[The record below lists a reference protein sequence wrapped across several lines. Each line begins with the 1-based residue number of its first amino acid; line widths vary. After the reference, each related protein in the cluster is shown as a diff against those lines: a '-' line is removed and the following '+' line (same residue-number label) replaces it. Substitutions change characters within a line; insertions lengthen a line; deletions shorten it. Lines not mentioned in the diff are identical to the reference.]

1 MTEILPPEIARVK
14 EFLERASGRPASA
27 IDIEKAL
34 ANLNAFRRVA
44 AQTSFREFIQLAWPH
59 IEPNP
64 FVPGWH
70 IDAIAD
76 HLEAVSRGQIPR
88 LLINVPPRTSKSTIT
103 SIMWPAWT
111 WAQKKHP
118 DYRLLGGAVRFV
130 FASYA
135 QSLGVDMSV
144 ACRRLIESQWYRQN
158 WPELKLTSDQNNKM
172 KFDTSIGGARLM
184 TSVGAGVTGRGGDIF
199 AIDDPHSTQDAESDL
214 EREAVLTWWRQTV
227 QSRLNDPNS
236 GAFVIIM
243 QRLHEADLSGYI
255 LDTSEADWVHLCLPM
270 CYESERHCV
279 TVPLVL
285 PDSPPNPPAWE
296 DPRSEEGE
304 LLAPSRFNQK
314 YVDLQAR
321 EVGPYVFAGQY
332 QQRPNPM
339 GGEIFRLEWWQHWPH
354 DKYPTFDLMLASLDT
369 AYTEKEENDWSALT
383 IWGCWKDENGLPQL
397 MLVYAWRDRLTI
409 HPLVQKVA
417 RTCRRPMY
425 PVDKILIEAK
435 ASGLSVAQELQRLFG
450 GEDLSVEIIDPKGD
464 KVARA
469 VAVQALFAPSTRVLR
484 LYAGDSKTI
493 TTPGIVWAPDKSW
506 ADMVKNEAATFPKGR
521 HDDLVDSMVQALK
534 WLRDMGFAKRREER
548 LSEMVQDQQFLPP
561 AVPLYEVG

>member
-1 MTEILPPEIARVK
+1 MDLTAEAVARY
-14 EFLERASGRPASA
+14 LEAATGIPARAQ
-27 IDIEKAL
+27 DVEKIL
-34 ANLNAFRRVA
+34 ANLGEFKRQAAEKSFRR
-44 AQTSFREFIQLAWPH
+44 FIREAWPH

-76 HLEAVSRGQIPR
+76 HLEAVSRGQIKR

-111 WAQKKHP
+111 WAQQKDEDH
-118 DYRLLGGAVRFV
+118 RLLGPAVRFV

-135 QSLGVDMSV
+135 TPLGIDMSV
-144 ACRRLIESQWYRQN
+144 ACRRLIECGWYQAN
-158 WPELKLTSDQNNKM
+158 YGLGFALTSDQNNKM
-172 KFDTSIGGARLM
+172 KFDTSAGGARLV
-184 TSVGAGVTGRGGDIF
+184 TSAGAGVTGRGGDIF
-199 AIDDPHSTQDAESDL
+199 AIDDPHSTQEAESDI
-214 EREAVLTWWRQTV
+214 EREDVLTWWRQTV

-236 GAFVIIM
+236 GAFVVIM

-255 LDTSEADWVHLCLPM
+255 LDTSEADWVHLMLPM
-270 CYESERHCV
+270 MYEKQRHCV
-279 TVPLVL
+279 TVPLKL
-285 PDSPPNPPAWE
+285 PDQADPDPPPWQ
-296 DPRSEEGE
+296 DPRTVEGE

-332 QQRPNPM
+332 QQRPSPA
-339 GGEIFRLEWWQHWPH
+339 GGEIFKLEWWQNYPY
-354 DKYPTFDLMLASLDT
+354 DKYPVFDLMIASLDT

-383 IWGCWKDENGLPQL
+383 IWGCWKDTNGLPQL
-397 MLVYAWRDRLTI
+397 MLVYAWRERLMI
-409 HPLVQKVA
+409 HPLVQKIA

-435 ASGLSVAQELQRLFG
+435 ASGISVAQELKRLFG
-450 GEDLSVEIIDPKGD
+450 EEDFSVEIIDPKGD

-469 VAVQALFAPSTRVLR
+469 VAVQALFAPSTRALKLFNGEV
-484 LYAGDSKTI
+484 KTI
-493 TTPGIVWAPDKSW
+493 TTPGIVHAPDKVW
-506 ADMVKNEAATFPKGR
+506 ADLVKNEAASFPKAK
-521 HDDLVDSMVQALK
+521 HDDFVDSMVQGLK

-548 LSEMVQDQQFLPP
+548 LSEMVQAQQYAP
-561 AVPLYEVG
+561 ALEPLYGM